1 MEVDQ
6 IKPYVTEDQKE
17 QMRENIAVQKALD
30 LIVRAVQVSARIVI
44 KVSY

>member
-30 LIVRAVQVSARIVI
+30 LMYEQS
-44 KVSY
+44 K